1 MKWEFVN
8 ISDSFTM
15 IDNKDIKNENDK
27 FSQEVDIDGIDNNL
41 EGEEEEREDENEDR
55 QLLDKNI
62 ETINISL
69 HLNPISK
76 TKLNVLIFYFLGDV
90 KNIFINKKIKKNK

>member
-1 MKWEFVN
+1 VN

-15 IDNKDIKNENDK
+15 IDNNDIKNENDK
-27 FSQEVDIDGIDNNL
+27 FSQEIDIDGIDNNL
-41 EGEEEEREDENEDR
+41 EKEEKRENENEDR

-76 TKLNVLIFYFLGDV
+76 TNLNVLIFYFLGDV
-90 KNIFINKKIKKNK
+90 KNIFINKKKIKKNK